1 MTINSGFF
9 PIKTWGGFFPVR
21 YVSHYQRVIPWKSQ
35 WKKTPTKTRRQP
47 HTTRPTV
54 KALLLAVPFGESVA
68 LLAFLGA
75 PAPWNFADRSFRF
88 WLDIETAG
96 RSIDDLL
103 LTIGEYL
110 LMILNDIEWYWWILM
125 IYWWFIADKQ
135 VDFFFQYQPLLG
147 FAQIVTLDSADFI
160 VSLPSPSNQQSSI
173 IVHLPPVIKPY
184 WSLLDV

>member
-1 MTINSGFF
+1 MTINSGFSHQ
-9 PIKTWGGFFPVR
+9 TWVDFPVR
-21 YVSHYQRVIPWKSQ
+21 YVSHYQRVIPWNPNE
-35 WKKTPTKTRRQP
+35 KTPTKTRRQP

-75 PAPWNFADRSFRF
+75 PAPWNFADRSFRSGSTLNS
-88 WLDIETAG
+88 W

-125 IYWWFIADKQ
+125 IYWWFIADNRWT
-135 VDFFFQYQPLLG
+135 FFQYQPLLG
-147 FAQIVTLDSADFI
+147 FAQIVTLDSRTSSYHSQVLESA
-160 VSLPSPSNQQSSI
+160 VVHHSPSA
-173 IVHLPPVIKPY
+173 PGY
-184 WSLLDV
+184 